1 MFASENRSRSVSR
14 WLITK
19 LSKHAAK
26 LRINPRLVL
35 ITCLANIAK
44 ARNPNSTTI
53 ECSTKADQFVG
64 NSQQM
69 FKIGPWITRG
79 VCVRQNHQDDKCYQT
94 LLGVLANLNE
104 LRSAEYSGASG
115 VLALLPTI
123 GALLGAPTNEIW
135 RLLTIVPFGG
145 VLAMFLSF
153 GGAILPV
160 RVEDYEASLN
170 KELQSNSSFSLRN
183 KKRNASKVEREKQAD
198 EVEVVTRNLL
208 RQIEKKM
215 HSPDSVRFKKTDMW
229 LGFFGM
235 FLLFGG
241 SQAAMSVVEQG
252 AVLPWWW
259 SVTCPHRPWLL
270 SADKNRDLSSVSR
283 WWMHMWYFMGE
294 PPALSVHPNKS

>member
-1 MFASENRSRSVSR
+1 MLANLLPRCVSN
-14 WLITK
+14 
-19 LSKHAAK
+19 SYAA
-26 LRINPRLVL
+26 LRLLVL
-35 ITCLANIAK
+35 ASLASL
-44 ARNPNSTTI
+44 ARAQEDDNATI
-53 ECSTKADQFVG
+53 ECSTEADQFVG

-69 FKIGPWITRG
+69 FSIGPWISRG
-79 VCVRQNHQDDKCYQT
+79 VCVRQKNQDLKCYNT
-94 LLGVLANLNE
+94 LLGVLSNLNQ
-104 LRSAEYSGASG
+104 LRAAEYNGAAG

-160 RVEDYEASLN
+160 RVEDYEPALN
-170 KELQSNSSFSLRN
+170 KELQSDTSFSLR
-183 KKRNASKVEREKQAD
+183 KKRGLAKTSSAKQAD
-198 EVEVVTRNLL
+198 ETELVTQNLL
-208 RQIEKKM
+208 RQITRKM
-215 HSPDSVRFKKTDMW
+215 HSPDSVRFKKTDIW

-259 SVTCPHRPWLL
+259 
-270 SADKNRDLSSVSR
+270 
-283 WWMHMWYFMGE
+283 
-294 PPALSVHPNKS
+294 